1 MAVEVIKF
9 EADVT
14 DIDGASF
21 ITDSEFRATRTQV
34 EDYQMYGAHIL
45 MPRAALE
52 ENLKP
57 DEEDELVPQ
66 VLMVA
71 ADPGDAC
78 LIYSLDHEVVDEMV
92 LNKRLPELETPLIVF
107 FSSIM
112 VNFKLDPAMGK
123 AGTLLVSN
131 KADEY
136 IASTSLLSSGFLF
149 QA

>member
-14 DIDGASF
+14 DIDGTSF

-57 DEEDELVPQ
+57 DEED
-66 VLMVA
+66 
-71 ADPGDAC
+71 
-78 LIYSLDHEVVDEMV
+78 
-92 LNKRLPELETPLIVF
+92 
-107 FSSIM
+107 
-112 VNFKLDPAMGK
+112 
-123 AGTLLVSN
+123 
-131 KADEY
+131 
-136 IASTSLLSSGFLF
+136 
-149 QA
+149 